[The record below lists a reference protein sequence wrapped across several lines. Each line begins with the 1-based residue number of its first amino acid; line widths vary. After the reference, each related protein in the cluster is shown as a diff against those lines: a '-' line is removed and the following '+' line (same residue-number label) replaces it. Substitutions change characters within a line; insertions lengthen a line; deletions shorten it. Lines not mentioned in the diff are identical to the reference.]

1 MKLLFRLLTVFLPIA
16 ALRAQS
22 VRIEPSLGVASQ
34 EYRSAQEAWLHDD
47 PSLAADLHSGKPEQI
62 HQRIQRAAAL
72 RDEMMGK
79 KAIYLDLIVK
89 RFGEMRSRLSG
100 IGNAALPVAE
110 LRKGLEEEQSLA
122 LTDQER
128 LEALIRDLPQG
139 DEYSL
144 VMREL
149 NAERTELINLQNAI
163 ALRIRSVD
171 QMDRIQQAGQQ
182 IEAKDPLDGRLA
194 SLQKIWETERDG
206 AKRQRAMWASL
217 YSEMDRDV
225 DRAKA
230 AGPDQEPKGKTGSNA
245 KQGKKGTGNLVQPI
259 AEPFAVPAA
268 SARGAA
274 PVRSAFVG
282 KWVYESRPGA
292 WTGFGEPVRVSLELL
307 AEDGRIHGN
316 YVARIPGR
324 TGLRDLNLNLSGEVV
339 SPGNARVNWTST
351 EPEARGE
358 MLLRLGGDGRILVER
373 TISGDTYVPR
383 GMEVLLPR

>member
-79 KAIYLDLIVK
+79 KAIY
-89 RFGEMRSRLSG
+89 
-100 IGNAALPVAE
+100 VAE